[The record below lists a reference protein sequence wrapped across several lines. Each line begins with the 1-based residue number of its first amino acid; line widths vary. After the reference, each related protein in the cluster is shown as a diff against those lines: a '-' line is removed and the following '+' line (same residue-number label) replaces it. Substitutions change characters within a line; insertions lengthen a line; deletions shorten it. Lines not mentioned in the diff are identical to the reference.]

1 MQGALQEL
9 DWKEFSSSD
18 TFVSIFNDLENAST
32 QALTSMIDQ
41 LEKYKSEWTDLPIDQ
56 MEAVAKQLEK
66 MKNARDVNE
75 AVANPFMSGAFADGR
90 LKAEDISKAQQK
102 MISADE
108 SILASNKQISNAEYL
123 LQLLNE
129 KKNLK
134 DQSVVKVL
142 ELAKLGIDYTQS
154 TEKQK
159 EILEKVIK
167 NEQKN
172 VNTQKQN
179 KKNAQ
184 GTLDLAEKQ
193 KAVLEAQSKYL
204 GEGLQM
210 ANDLY
215 GSFKDVL
222 AVCEEWGVEMG
233 SSVAIFADMGMNMAN
248 SVIQTIQLQ
257 IQLNIAA
264 QSATGLGAAMN
275 TAMGV
280 IGWIVMA
287 VQLITQGL
295 SAWAKAHDDN
305 LQKQIERD
313 AEAVELLQKR
323 YEKLEEAIDNA
334 MSFGEYQQ
342 AFDENKRNLEEQIRL
357 TEDMIALEEDKKKT
371 DKDAIKGYKDNIEE
385 YNEQLQEME
394 EKRISDMG
402 GFGSQEAIKDAAMDF
417 IDAWAEAYNETG
429 DGLDALRGKW
439 DEYFDNLLKKQ
450 MMMKVASKYIK
461 PALKEIDEALRD
473 DVLTG
478 EEMENLERV
487 KEESST
493 KLNNIMKQLA
503 EQMGWEGGTG
513 GSSSELDGLSESIQG
528 VTEVTAQALEAIL
541 NSMRFYVIDN
551 NKQLIE
557 IANTL
562 LSWESPTSPILAE
575 LKAQTSYLLSIE
587 SLFNSVIDRSGSP
600 AVRIR

>member
-1 MQGALQEL
+1 LENIKKKLEGFVKTAKGLSIEDLSKYLELIQKVEDVQTNRDVEKNPFAAYKQAKNDIQTYKSSYNITGNVDPTTDIKNAEAQQSEYQTQIEALEKINALLREEADTTQLVDEYNKTYNVDLEVNAKNINSQIEGLKLLKSGENDRIQAAKKVQIALQTQLTALSKQKQFIGQLQGA
-9 DWKEFSSSD
+9 
-18 TFVSIFNDLENAST
+18 FNDLAGASV
-32 QALTSMIDQ
+32 D
-41 LEKYKSEWTDLPIDQ
+41 
-56 MEAVAKQLEK
+56 VAKSAMELAGVD
-66 MKNARDVNE
+66 MSDTTE
-75 AVANPFMSGAFADGR
+75 AFIDLGTSAVDTAF
-90 LKAEDISKAQQK
+90 SMAQQIIDL
-102 MISADE
+102 MAI
-108 SILASNKQISNAEYL
+108 NA
-123 LQLLNE
+123 
-129 KKNLK
+129 
-134 DQSVVKVL
+134 
-142 ELAKLGIDYTQS
+142 GIQA
-154 TEKQK
+154 
-159 EILEKVIK
+159 
-167 NEQKN
+167 
-172 VNTQKQN
+172 NTVA
-179 KKNAQ
+179 AQ
-184 GTLDLAEKQ
+184 G
-193 KAVLEAQSKYL
+193 
-204 GEGLQM
+204 
-210 ANDLY
+210 
-215 GSFKDVL
+215 F
-222 AVCEEWGVEMG
+222 
-233 SSVAIFADMGMNMAN
+233 
-248 SVIQTIQLQ
+248 
-257 IQLNIAA
+257 
-264 QSATGLGAAMN
+264 GAAMN
-275 TAMGV
+275 MAMGI
-280 IGWIVMA
+280 IGIIVMA
-287 VQLITQGL
+287 LQLIAKIF
-295 SAWAKAHDDN
+295 SAIVKAHDDK

-371 DKDAIKGYKDNIEE
+371 DEDAIKGYKDNIEE

-417 IDAWAEAYNETG
+417 VDAWAEAYNETG

-450 MMMKVASKYIK
+450 MMMKVASKYIE
-461 PALKEIDEALRD
+461 PALKEINEALAD

-478 EEMENLERV
+478 EEMENLERI
-487 KEESST
+487 KEESSS
-493 KLNNIMKQLA
+493 KINNIMKQLA

-513 GSSSELDGLSESIQG
+513 GGSELDGLSESIQG

-575 LKAQTSYLLSIE
+575 LQAQTSYLSSIE